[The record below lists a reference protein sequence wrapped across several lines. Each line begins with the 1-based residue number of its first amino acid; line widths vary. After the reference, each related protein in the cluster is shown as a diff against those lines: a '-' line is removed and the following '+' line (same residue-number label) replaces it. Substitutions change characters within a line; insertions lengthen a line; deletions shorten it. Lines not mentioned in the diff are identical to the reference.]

1 MKVTLNKLVVMALI
15 GTLLNFFG
23 CSGNKILSEKEFTK
37 YYLKV
42 LQQQLPDIDFVISG
56 ELEISSKQDEKKH
69 FLENAYRAYKL
80 DPKSKEE
87 TVLLYVNALMSLYE
101 DTKPIQ
107 KNRIVPVIKPNDYLE
122 ILQALNNNNDEAQ
135 NAIYEQYNEDL
146 IIVYMQDTEYSL
158 SSINMESFEKL
169 GIEKDTLLD
178 FSIKNLKEI
187 LPEIQGG
194 GENGSYYILAGG
206 TFETSLILLET
217 FWTKENF
224 NVDGD
229 FVIAIPCRDLLA
241 ITGSNDMAGIEN
253 LKSFAE
259 KMYREGDHNI
269 SPFLYKWNGKKF
281 ERFTN

>member
-1 MKVTLNKLVVMALI
+1 
-15 GTLLNFFG
+15 
-23 CSGNKILSEKEFTK
+23 
-37 YYLKV
+37 
-42 LQQQLPDIDFVISG
+42 
-56 ELEISSKQDEKKH
+56 
-69 FLENAYRAYKL
+69 
-80 DPKSKEE
+80 
-87 TVLLYVNALMSLYE
+87 MSLYE

-122 ILQALNNNNDEAQ
+122 ILQAQNKNNEEAQ

-169 GIEKDTLLD
+169 GIEKDKLLD

-194 GENGSYYILAGG
+194 RENGSYYILAGG
-206 TFETSLILLET
+206 TFEASLILLET
-217 FWTKENF
+217 LWTKENF
-224 NVDGD
+224 IVNGD

-259 KMYREGDHNI
+259 KMYREGDHHI
-269 SPFLYKWNGKKF
+269 SPFLYIWNGEKF
-281 ERFTN
+281 EKFAN